1 MKKLVKKLIS
11 EVLKYKNEIAI
22 AAFISSI
29 LIVGVM
35 MTKPKAPVEE
45 AVPQVI
51 EEVVE
56 VEVVETVDSLEIKDD
71 K

>member
-11 EVLKYKNEIAI
+11 EVLKYKKEIAVAVFI
-22 AAFISSI
+22 TSLLAA
-29 LIVGVM
+29 GVM
-35 MTKPKAPVEE
+35 LTKCKAPVEE
-45 AVPQVI
+45 VAPIVV
-51 EEVVE
+51 EVE